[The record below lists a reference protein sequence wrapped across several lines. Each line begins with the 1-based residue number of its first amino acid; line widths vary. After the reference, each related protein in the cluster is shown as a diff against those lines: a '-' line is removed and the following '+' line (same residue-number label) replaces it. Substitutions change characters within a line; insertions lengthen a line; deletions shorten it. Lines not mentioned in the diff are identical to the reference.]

1 MIILSHNVLLVNIFS
16 QKSLTMCDLCAIV
29 YLKGGVKVN
38 ERIKALRKELGL
50 SQDVFAEK
58 LGLTKNYI
66 SLVEN
71 GNRNLSEQSIKVLC
85 TMFNVNEEWLR
96 TGNGEMMSPVSKD
109 EEISKLL
116 GEVIRTNESDFR
128 RRLISALARLDDKG
142 WNELEKLIDL
152 ISENK

>member
-1 MIILSHNVLLVNIFS
+1 M
-16 QKSLTMCDLCAIV
+16 
-29 YLKGGVKVN
+29 N
-38 ERIKALRKELGL
+38 ERIKAIRNAVGKSQTDFAKELSVSRSAICKMESG
-50 SQDVFAEK
+50 E
-58 LGLTKNYI
+58 NYP
-66 SLVEN
+66 
-71 GNRNLSEQSIKVLC
+71 SEQTIKLIC
-85 TMFNVNEEWLR
+85 SEFNVNEEWLR

>member
-1 MIILSHNVLLVNIFS
+1 
-16 QKSLTMCDLCAIV
+16 MCDIV

-38 ERIKALRKELGL
+38 DRIKALRKEMGL
-50 SQDVFAEK
+50 SQDAFAEK

-66 SLVEN
+66 SLIEN

-96 TGNGEMMSPVSKD
+96 TGNGEMMNLVSKD
-109 EEISKLL
+109 EEISRLL
-116 GEVIRTNESDFR
+116 GEVIRTSESDFR
-128 RRLISALARLDDKG
+128 RRLISALARLDDNG
-142 WNELEKLIDL
+142 WNELEKLIDS

>member
-16 QKSLTMCDLCAIV
+16 QKNLTLCDLCVIV

-85 TMFNVNEEWLR
+85 TMFNINEEWLR

-142 WNELEKLIDL
+142 WSELEKLIDL

>member
-1 MIILSHNVLLVNIFS
+1 M
-16 QKSLTMCDLCAIV
+16 K
-29 YLKGGVKVN
+29 
-38 ERIKALRKELGL
+38 ERIKTLRKELGL
-50 SQDVFAEK
+50 SQDAFAEK

-116 GEVIRTNESDFR
+116 GEAIRTNESDFR